1 MKSIKVK
8 ELMTWLESKTRKID
22 KPRDFDYDEVLKL
35 IEISEIE
42 HNGDNELLEK
52 KVNDFKNNYEY
63 PKPTK

>member
-42 HNGDNELLEK
+42 QNGEIELLEK
-52 KVNDFKNNYEY
+52 KVKEFKSNYEY
-63 PKPTK
+63 SKPI

>member
-22 KPRDFDYDEVLKL
+22 IPRDFDYDEVIKL
-35 IEISEIE
+35 IEIAEIE

-52 KVNDFKNNYEY
+52 KVKEFKSNYEY
-63 PKPTK
+63 SKPI